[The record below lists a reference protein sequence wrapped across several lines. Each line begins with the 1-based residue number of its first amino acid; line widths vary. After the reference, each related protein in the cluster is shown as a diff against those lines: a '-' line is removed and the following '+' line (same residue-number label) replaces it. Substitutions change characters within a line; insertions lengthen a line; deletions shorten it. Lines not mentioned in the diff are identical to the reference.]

1 MLDPYS
7 KLMEHLGFPGSELL
21 RKILVFLMNEEEAEV
36 AAALPGSVE
45 EVAERTG
52 KPAERVKEILDGL
65 FFKGVAFP
73 KDFKRREYFRFARD
87 IIQLHDATLAT
98 KQLDPEKGRD
108 YAALWKEFGEKE
120 FYGKFGELINA
131 TGMKVWR
138 VVPAYKAIKDLP
150 GVLPCEDI
158 REILKANSKIA
169 VVPCSCRT
177 VSRLTGEGC
186 RYTDEEKTWH
196 CIQVGRGAEYVVE
209 RGSGVELTLEEALK
223 LIDEI
228 EEDGLIHTWNNTAE
242 MSGKGLTVNCNC
254 CSDCCEFFLFSRAA
268 KLPPE
273 KSPLEKSRYQAFV
286 DEEKCAGCQTCI
298 ERCHFDAIE
307 MYRPEG
313 SRKYK
318 AKVIPENCFG
328 CGVCVVGCPEGAIK
342 LKAVRPPEH
351 IPGAVSA

>member
-1 MLDPYS
+1 MDPYS
-7 KLMEHLGFPGSELL
+7 KIMESLGFPGSELL
-21 RKILVFLMNEEEAEV
+21 RKILRFLMNEEEATV

-45 EVAERTG
+45 EVAGKTG
-52 KPAERVKEILDGL
+52 LPVEKVRRILDGL

-73 KDFKRREYFRFARD
+73 KDFKARDYFRLARD

-98 KQLDPEKGRD
+98 RQLDPERGRE

-120 FYGKFGELINA
+120 YYPKFGELIKA

-138 VVPAYKAIKDLP
+138 VIPAYKAVKDSPDL
-150 GVLPCEDI
+150 LPCEDI

-177 VSRLTGEGC
+177 VSRLAGDGC
-186 RYTDEEKTWH
+186 RYTDESKRWN

-209 RGSGVELTLEEALK
+209 RGSGVEISLEEALK

-228 EEDGLIHTWNNTAE
+228 EEDGLIHTWANTAE
-242 MSGKGLTVNCNC
+242 MSGKGITVNCNC
-254 CSDCCEFFLFSRAA
+254 CSDCCEFFMFLKGANIPVTKAA
-268 KLPPE
+268 
-273 KSPLEKSRYQAFV
+273 LEKSRWQAFI
-286 DEEKCAGCQTCI
+286 DEEKCKGCQTCV
-298 ERCHFDAIE
+298 ERCHFEAIE

-313 SRKYK
+313 SKRYK
-318 AKVIPENCFG
+318 ARVIPENCFG
-328 CGVCVVGCPEGAIK
+328 CGVCAVKCPEGAIT

-351 IPGAVSA
+351 IPGAVARK